1 VKKPWGVTT
10 VCRWGL
16 IGLLLV
22 VASAAPIPTA
32 TPAAAQEELSGNM
45 AVSVEAWM
53 VDKYNMKEL
62 ISRFEQAH
70 PKAKV
75 KLLTHEGLGA
85 SYQRLFLEWTQT
97 KKSTADLY
105 FGGLV
110 SQLTTP
116 MIDDLLVPW
125 DDMMV
130 GDLAPD
136 KWIKGFLQSA
146 FVPGPKGTNYP
157 TLPGLGETM
166 NFQANTDYLK
176 VIEKTDAQGNPIQ
189 PTSYKEILDLAC
201 KLAATPISGKKIT
214 GLEGEYGLNF
224 APDTWMAAVTAGE
237 GTYLL
242 PDGKVNWDSKA
253 GREWIAWQKELVD
266 RKCGGTLT
274 FTDNNGARN
283 GQQAGQIA
291 IINASNSRSTE
302 NSNALGKKNVV
313 RMFSYPGKGGTIAF
327 SHQIYIPR
335 VAANQKLARAF
346 ARTAILGQYGQTWSA
361 EKYGKMPTVWA
372 NYNALPKDDPNF
384 AMVRR
389 ELSGPTQGQWRYRDG
404 QALRQAYVDNL
415 QKYMTGGQSLD
426 QTIAELKAAQA
437 KLDLTVPGKK

>member
-1 VKKPWGVTT
+1 MKRQSVVIWSLGAAAA
-10 VCRWGL
+10 L
-16 IGLLLV
+16 LLLV
-22 VASAAPIPTA
+22 AGAALL
-32 TPAAAQEELSGNM
+32 PAAQPASAQEELAGSM

-53 VDKYNMKEL
+53 VDKYNMKDL
-62 ISRFEQAH
+62 IARFEQAH

-85 SYQRLFLEWTQT
+85 AYQRVFLEWAQT

-110 SQLTTP
+110 SQLTIP
-116 MIDDLLVPW
+116 MIDDLLLPW
-125 DDMMV
+125 DDMMT
-130 GDLAPD
+130 GELAPD
-136 KWIKGFLQSA
+136 KWIKAFLQSA
-146 FVPGPKGTNYP
+146 WVAGPKGSNYP

-176 VIEKTDAQGNPIQ
+176 VMEGTDAQGNPVQ
-189 PTSYKEILDLAC
+189 PTSYKQILDTAC
-201 KLAATPISGKKIT
+201 KLAATPVQGKKIT
-214 GLEGEYGLNF
+214 GFEGEYGLNF
-224 APDTWMAAVTAGE
+224 APDTWTAAVVAAE

-253 GREWIAWQKELVD
+253 GRDWMAWQKEVAD
-266 RKCGGTLT
+266 KKCGGTLT

-335 VAANQKLARAF
+335 VAANVKLARVF
-346 ARTAILGQYGQTWSA
+346 AREALLGRYGQTWSA
-361 EKYGKMPTVWA
+361 EKYGKMPTIWA
-372 NYNALPKDDPNF
+372 NYDTLPKDDPNF
-384 AMVRR
+384 AVVRR
-389 ELSGPTQGQWRYRDG
+389 ELSGPTMGQWRYRDG

-415 QKYMTGGQSLD
+415 QKYMTGAQNLD
-426 QTIAELKAAQA
+426 QTVTAIKAAQA

>member
-1 VKKPWGVTT
+1 MRHPLTT
-10 VCRWGL
+10 VV
-16 IGLLLV
+16 LLLAF
-22 VASAAPIPTA
+22 VAALVPAGAPR
-32 TPAAAQEELSGNM
+32 PALAQEDLAGTM

-62 ISRFEQAH
+62 VANFEKAH
-70 PKAKV
+70 PKVKV

-85 SYQRLFLEWTQT
+85 GYTRMFLEWAQT

-105 FGGLV
+105 FGGLN
-110 SQLTTP
+110 SQLTLP
-116 MIDDLLVPW
+116 VLSEQLVPW
-125 DDMMV
+125 DDLMV
-130 GDLAPD
+130 GELAAD
-136 KWIKGFLQSA
+136 KWIKAFLEPS
-146 FVPGPKGTNYP
+146 FVPGAKGSNYP

-166 NFQANTDYLK
+166 NFQANTEYLK
-176 VIEKTDAQGNPIQ
+176 AVGRVDAQGNPIQ
-189 PTSYKEILDLAC
+189 PQSYQEILDMAC
-201 KLAATPISGKKIT
+201 KLADTPVGGKKIS
-214 GLEGEYGLNF
+214 GFEGEYGINF
-224 APDTWMAAVTAGE
+224 APDTWTAAVVAAE
-237 GTYLL
+237 GTYVL

-253 GREWIAWQKELVD
+253 GRDWIAWQKQVAD

-313 RMFSYPGKGGTIAF
+313 RMFSYPGKGGTLAF
-327 SHQIYIPR
+327 AHHIYVPR
-335 VAANQKLARAF
+335 VAANARLARAF
-346 ARTAILGQYGQTWSA
+346 AREAILGQYGQTWSA

-384 AMVRR
+384 ATVKR
-389 ELSGPTQGQWRYRDG
+389 ELSGPTQGQWKYKDG

-426 QTIAELKAAQA
+426 ETIAALKTAQT
-437 KLDLTVPGKK
+437 KLDLTVPGRR